1 MATTK
6 IKTIFALLILA
17 LILNSPKVIAQ
28 GNYDSR
34 NDNQYNDYNA
44 SYQDF
49 YDGLAPF
56 GQWINDPVYGYV
68 WLPDVGPDFRPYY
81 SNGYWVMTQYG
92 NTWVSNYDWG
102 WAPFHYGR
110 WTFDNYYGWLWI
122 PDTQWAPAWVSWRS
136 NNDYYGWAPLGP
148 GVSINVSLNSIP
160 VDWWVFLSPT
170 YFYEP
175 RFHRYCNNDWRFNR
189 SIYRQTNYINYTYN
203 DRRSVYYTG
212 PRADD
217 YRQRTGRQASM
228 FNVSN
233 NRRRG
238 ATEVRGNRINIYRP
252 IMSNGGNTAPRKIV
266 QTDHRISQRPQT
278 FIGNNIQ
285 PEGRQ
290 KVLRQTPVENTG
302 NTRINNT
309 PPNRTR
315 PTEIRNERLPEAS
328 PAQQNRASREAREQQ
343 MQQQRESNMQM
354 EQNRSRQMQ
363 QQRDEESM
371 RQQNEQLRIQRE
383 NERQRLLQQ
392 RDNQMIQQRNEEQ
405 NRQRSMQTEEDGRRR
420 MQQMRDAQIQQQREQ
435 QESNRQRIIQQQN
448 EQQTNRPAREAA
460 PARQMERTQ
469 PEQSRP
475 IMREQRSN
483 QPPAPN
489 NNPQTERFRGR

>member
-6 IKTIFALLILA
+6 IKTIFTLLILA
-17 LILNSPKVIAQ
+17 LTLSSSKVIAQ

-34 NDNQYNDYNA
+34 SDDQYNDYSA

-49 YDGLAPF
+49 YDGLAPY
-56 GQWINDPVYGYV
+56 GQWINDPMYGYV
-68 WLPDVGPDFRPYY
+68 WLPDVGSDFRPYY
-81 SNGYWVMTQYG
+81 SNGYWAMTQYG

-175 RFHRYCNNDWRFNR
+175 GFHRYCNNDWRFNR
-189 SIYRQTNYINYTYN
+189 GVYRQTNYINYTYN

-228 FNVSN
+228 FNISN

-238 ATEVRGNRINIYRP
+238 TTVVRGNRINIYRP
-252 IMSNGGNTAPRKIV
+252 TMSNGGNTAPRKIV
-266 QTDHRISQRPQT
+266 QTDRRVSQRPQT

-302 NTRINNT
+302 NNRMNT
-309 PPNRTR
+309 NPANRTR
-315 PTEIRNERLPEAS
+315 QTEIRNEHLPEAN
-328 PAQQNRASREAREQQ
+328 PVRQNGENREVREQQ
-343 MQQQRESNMQM
+343 IQKQRESNIQM

-363 QQRDEESM
+363 QQRD
-371 RQQNEQLRIQRE
+371 NEQQRIQQE
-383 NERQRLLQQ
+383 NNRQRLLQQ
-392 RDNQMIQQRNEEQ
+392 RDNQMIQQRNDEQ
-405 NRQRSMQTEEDGRRR
+405 NRQRSIQTEEDSRRR

-435 QESNRQRIIQQQN
+435 ESNRQRMQQQN
-448 EQQTNRPAREAA
+448 DQQPNRPAREAP

-469 PEQSRP
+469 PDQARP
-475 IMREQRSN
+475 TMREQRSN